1 MIFGSDLF
9 FAEALETRLHVD
21 RAGEMSVPAQAGR
34 VTRQAPLDM
43 LEIGTLPDGRIGD
56 QSL

>member
-1 MIFGSDLF
+1 
-9 FAEALETRLHVD
+9 
-21 RAGEMSVPAQAGR
+21 
-34 VTRQAPLDM
+34 VTRQPPLDM